1 MVEKVY
7 SDPNGTDLSKL
18 VDISAH
24 PEREAVEGSGAKPFD
39 RLRVS
44 GSHGLK

>member
-1 MVEKVY
+1 M
-7 SDPNGTDLSKL
+7 NGAYLSKL

-24 PEREAVEGSGAKPFD
+24 PEREAVEGSSAKPFD

-44 GSHGLK
+44 GIYRLK